1 MQHLR
6 TRSCGASWRQRK
18 LPQGRRGRARV
29 LLASAPAFPRCPC
42 LCFGKLQGTLGCS
55 ELGAK
60 LFGGV
65 FFFWW
70 WCRVAALHPCPVLC
84 GLCIT
89 SPLVP
94 RVAVGLPAPQRLSG
108 SESSSSHPS
117 PLIFGTGGCGEVP
130 ARGPRIPSP
139 GTASPSPF
147 SSRSLPRGSW
157 LTRLHGGVMRAL
169 ARRS

>member
-65 FFFWW
+65 FFFGGGAVWLLSILALSYVVCASPPR
-70 WCRVAALHPCPVLC
+70 WCPALRWGCLHPNGSL
-84 GLCIT
+84 GLSQARLIPALSFSAQEGVGKFLPEGRE
-89 SPLVP
+89 SPRL
-94 RVAVGLPAPQRLSG
+94 AQRLLP
-108 SESSSSHPS
+108 PS
-117 PLIFGTGGCGEVP
+117 PPE
-130 ARGPRIPSP
+130 
-139 GTASPSPF
+139 AS
-147 SSRSLPRGSW
+147 L
-157 LTRLHGGVMRAL
+157 VAL
-169 ARRS
+169 G